1 MTQSAL
7 LPRRP
12 APNQPRTSA
21 HRPSGPP
28 ASVLARVFLHG
39 LVVLAAVWGTPA
51 RLEALDQWHDR
62 YNERTL
68 QAVDDADFPDLL
80 CDPTEID
87 FDAVDDPADG
97 IYIETYA
104 DIHAVYPVSFEAL
117 RDTILDLDSHK
128 DFVPRV
134 VSSNAEP
141 TGDDPPSWRQ
151 HVELEFSVVVFSAEY
166 SFETEHLVPRDHDDE
181 LVLVFRMVESH
192 DDMIAD
198 TGGSWYLKRIDVDG
212 SEHTY
217 VRYFNHVAFGEHIV
231 GLRLALRNLGLQDVK
246 SVMNSYYQE
255 ADARAH

>member
-1 MTQSAL
+1 MTPSAQ
-7 LPRRP
+7 PAPRP
-12 APNQPRTSA
+12 APNPTQPS
-21 HRPSGPP
+21 P
-28 ASVLARVFLHG
+28 LART
-39 LVVLAAVWGTPA
+39 VLRCLALLIAVWGAAA
-51 RLEALDQWHDR
+51 RVEAVDQWHDR

-68 QAVDDADFPDLL
+68 QAVDDADFPDLVRN
-80 CDPTEID
+80 PTEID
-87 FDAVDDPADG
+87 FDAVDDPAEG

-104 DIHAVYPVSFEAL
+104 DVHAVYPVSFEAL

-134 VSSNAEP
+134 VSSSAEP

-151 HVELEFSVVVFSAEY
+151 HVKLEFSVVLFSAEY
-166 SFETEHLVPRDHDDE
+166 SFETEHLVPRDQDDQ

-198 TGGSWYLKRIDVDG
+198 TGGSWYLKRIDIDG

-246 SVMNSYYQE
+246 SVMNSYYQQ
-255 ADARAH
+255 ARDRSD